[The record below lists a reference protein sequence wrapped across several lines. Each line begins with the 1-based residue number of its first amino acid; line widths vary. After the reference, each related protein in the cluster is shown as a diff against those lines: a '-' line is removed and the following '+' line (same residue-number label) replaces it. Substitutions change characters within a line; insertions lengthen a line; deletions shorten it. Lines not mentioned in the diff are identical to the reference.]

1 VRILEKK
8 ILKIQKKTNKV
19 FALFQKM
26 INRLEKYNAKIEKM
40 LAKSSS
46 LLEEKR
52 QELLELE
59 AEVNSHLEHGFTTID
74 ANIEQIKNLK
84 KFIGK
89 VDE

>member
-1 VRILEKK
+1 MEKK

-40 LAKSSS
+40 LTKSQS

-52 QELLELE
+52 QEYIELE
-59 AEVNSHLEHGFTTID
+59 AEVNGHLEHGYSTID
-74 ANIEQIKNLK
+74 ANIKQIKNLK
-84 KFIGK
+84 QFIGK
-89 VDE
+89 VEE

>member
-1 VRILEKK
+1 MEKQ

-26 INRLEKYNAKIEKM
+26 ISRLEKYNAKIEKM
-40 LAKSSS
+40 LKKSVDE
-46 LLEEKR
+46 LEEKR
-52 QELLELE
+52 KEVLEIE
-59 AEVNSHLEHGFTTID
+59 EKVNNHLEHGYTVID

>member
-1 VRILEKK
+1 MEKK

-40 LAKSSS
+40 LKKSADE
-46 LLEEKR
+46 LELKR
-52 QELLELE
+52 KELLELE
-59 AEVNSHLEHGFTTID
+59 EEVNGHLEHGYTTID